1 MATWSIVLLSFLFV
15 VITLGEPESLE
26 KEGKRALQP
35 SSDVNVVENVAR
47 SSVGALC
54 ISWGCRRNLL
64 LRSKFLKAAR
74 AGEAAEKKSSGIIE
88 NEEEPC
94 ISWDCKRKR
103 GVVSETTKVEAPAN
117 DEPCLT
123 RDCRTG
129 KRSLVK
135 RNSGDGS
142 RLMEKLRSIGQ
153 ADERRNAPGC
163 LAWHCNGKRR

>member
-54 ISWGCRRNLL
+54 ITWNCRRNML

-74 AGEAAEKKSSGIIE
+74 AGEAAEKKSSGILE

-94 ISWDCKRKR
+94 LSWDCRRKR
-103 GVVSETTKVEAPAN
+103 RAVSETPEQEAPAN

-142 RLMEKLRSIGQ
+142 RLMEKLRFIGQ
-153 ADERRNAPGC
+153 ADERRKPGC